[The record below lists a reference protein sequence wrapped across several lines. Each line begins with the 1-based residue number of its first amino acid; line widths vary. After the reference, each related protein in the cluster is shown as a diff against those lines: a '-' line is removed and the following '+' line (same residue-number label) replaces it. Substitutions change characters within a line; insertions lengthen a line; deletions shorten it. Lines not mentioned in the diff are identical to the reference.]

1 MLSETIGCDSK
12 HRGAS
17 HRRNAGQV
25 TIGSS
30 GVLLGVGETKCPR
43 SRKDKNRGFP
53 AEKIASSSRI
63 SF

>member
-30 GVLLGVGETKCPR
+30 GVLLGVGETKWPDR
-43 SRKDKNRGFP
+43 EKTKIAFFP
-53 AEKIASSSRI
+53 LEKIANSSRI
-63 SF
+63 